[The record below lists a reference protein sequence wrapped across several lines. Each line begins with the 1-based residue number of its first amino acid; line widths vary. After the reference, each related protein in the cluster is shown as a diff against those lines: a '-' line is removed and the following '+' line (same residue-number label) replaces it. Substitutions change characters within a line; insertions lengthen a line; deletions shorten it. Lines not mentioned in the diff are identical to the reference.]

1 MRLNHDCVRDV
12 MLFIE
17 SDITFGNFLHLEDFL
32 TNEKLK
38 SSYDSDTIKYTLAKL
53 AETNY
58 LKSTPR
64 WMNNDLIMF
73 STGMITWDG
82 HEFLDTIRDP
92 EVWSNTKKILS
103 HLESVSISTVSNIG
117 TGVLNHIIDKQMGY

>member
-1 MRLNHDCVRDV
+1 
-12 MLFIE
+12 
-17 SDITFGNFLHLEDFL
+17 
-32 TNEKLK
+32 
-38 SSYDSDTIKYTLAKL
+38 
-53 AETNY
+53 
-58 LKSTPR
+58 
-64 WMNNDLIMF
+64 MNNDLIMF